1 MKKLLFILLLAA
13 TGSTSFAQGIPAYVY
28 DTTNNDISFFSKYWV
43 PWDGVE
49 NMMQSIFFKSDFPS
63 MPAQGYITD
72 IFVRLSYLTPAGS
85 TLQGVKVRLGTTSL
99 NRFPVILDPNLASS
113 FLDTM
118 NTTLTT
124 VYYDSIF
131 TLTTNI
137 GAGQWLK
144 LHLSQ
149 PYQYSMLPL
158 QNDTPQNLVVQLSR
172 RLDNA
177 PPHIYYTFNID
188 CASFLDTSHTRSAK
202 GYIDSMGHMVN
213 PNQIVWPHGVFLIG
227 FNGYALSV
235 DDPDKV
241 ERFSVFPNP
250 AENTLHLSEAIK
262 GRYTVY
268 DISGK
273 VMFSGKVGANGA
285 IDISNLPPG
294 AYMLRTAENTY
305 KFTKQ

>member
-1 MKKLLFILLLAA
+1 MSSKSSKLIAMKKLLFILLLAA

-72 IFVRLSYLTPAGS
+72 IFVRSSYLTPAGS

-172 RLDNA
+172 RLVNA
-177 PPHIYYTFNID
+177 PPNIYYTFNID
-188 CASFLDTSHTRSAK
+188 CAIFSILPILVVQRDT
-202 GYIDSMGHMVN
+202 
-213 PNQIVWPHGVFLIG
+213 
-227 FNGYALSV
+227 
-235 DDPDKV
+235 
-241 ERFSVFPNP
+241 
-250 AENTLHLSEAIK
+250 
-262 GRYTVY
+262 
-268 DISGK
+268 
-273 VMFSGKVGANGA
+273 
-285 IDISNLPPG
+285 
-294 AYMLRTAENTY
+294 
-305 KFTKQ
+305 